1 MADTAITRSAT
12 KKKKSNNARKPLAQK
27 NADNDESNVQPSPAK
42 ATDSIPAKEVI
53 PEVQPSPKV
62 AKQTKAS
69 KKSKQTEPSSSF
81 EKDLLEMQEKLEQL
95 RLEKEKTE
103 ELLKEKDE
111 ILKTKEEELE
121 ARGKKQEKLEVELK
135 KLQKLKEFKPTLNF
149 PMAHQSKDQD
159 AKKKKGGSEIKRPST
174 PYILWSKDH
183 WAEVKK
189 ENPDADFKE
198 ISIILGAKWK
208 TVSADEKK
216 PYEEQYQAEKEA
228 YLKIVAKEKREKAAM
243 KLFEEENKQKTAIE
257 FYEQYMQFLHDADT
271 GNKKAKKEKDPLKPK
286 KPMLSYFIYSN
297 ERRPALM
304 AQSKSILEISK
315 ITGEEWKS
323 ISDKKKKPYEEMA
336 KKNKEKYLQEMEEY
350 TRKKTE
356 EELNQKM
363 EEEEMMKIQK
373 QEALQL
379 LKKKEKTENIIKKT
393 KEDKQ
398 KKKQVKEGKVK
409 ADPNKPKKPVSSYI
423 LFSKETRK
431 ALQEERP
438 GVNFATLNAL
448 ISVKWKEISDEE
460 KKKWNDKAAL
470 AMNAYK
476 KEMEEYN
483 KTTAASSAIEG

>member
-135 KLQKLKEFKPTLNF
+135 KLQKLKEFKPTVNF
-149 PMAHQSKDQD
+149 PMAHQSKDHNS
-159 AKKKKGGSEIKRPST
+159 KKKKGGSEIKRPST

-189 ENPDADFKE
+189 ENPDVDFKE

-208 TVSADEKK
+208 TVSAEEKK

-257 FYEQYMQFLHDADT
+257 FYEQYMQFLT
-271 GNKKAKKEKDPLKPK
+271 
-286 KPMLSYFIYSN
+286 
-297 ERRPALM
+297 
-304 AQSKSILEISK
+304 
-315 ITGEEWKS
+315 
-323 ISDKKKKPYEEMA
+323 
-336 KKNKEKYLQEMEEY
+336 
-350 TRKKTE
+350 
-356 EELNQKM
+356 
-363 EEEEMMKIQK
+363 
-373 QEALQL
+373 
-379 LKKKEKTENIIKKT
+379 
-393 KEDKQ
+393 
-398 KKKQVKEGKVK
+398 
-409 ADPNKPKKPVSSYI
+409 
-423 LFSKETRK
+423 
-431 ALQEERP
+431 
-438 GVNFATLNAL
+438 
-448 ISVKWKEISDEE
+448 
-460 KKKWNDKAAL
+460 
-470 AMNAYK
+470 
-476 KEMEEYN
+476 
-483 KTTAASSAIEG
+483 